1 MKTMR
6 ASIFLTLFF
15 LSSCQTPAAVIPTV
29 TQPPVPTVKA
39 AKVIPTVTP
48 VCVSSEPT
56 QADIDSALSYTD
68 DLFSEPDWQS
78 SYSVSESRVA
88 VTWNSELLGGA
99 AYLEALIFPCG
110 YEEPDLNNYF
120 NDEYW
125 QVIFENYESYE
136 AVSECKTDTG
146 VVLYQFNAVSQGFDY
161 DVNYWTENDTDT
173 RVMAV
178 MIVFPVESSS
188 LMDEYSTDLFRELT
202 SCK

>member
-1 MKTMR
+1 MNK
-6 ASIFLTLFF
+6 IFLPLVVIF
-15 LSSCQTPAAVIPTV
+15 LLSACGAPDAVTPTV
-29 TQPPVPTVKA
+29 TPPPTAVPPTARVL
-39 AKVIPTVTP
+39 PTVTP
-48 VCVSSEPT
+48 VCVSTEPT
-56 QADIDSALSYTD
+56 QDDIDSALSYTD

-78 SYSVSESRVA
+78 SYSVSEGRVA
-88 VTWNSELLGGA
+88 VTWNSEPLGGA

-136 AVSECKTDTG
+136 ALSECKTDTG
-146 VVLYQFNAVSQGFDY
+146 VALYQFNAVSQGFDY

-188 LMDEYSTDLFRELT
+188 LMDEYSADLFRELT
-202 SCK
+202 SCQ